1 MKEQNQCVN
10 PMISLINE
18 KIKTLSTEGWVVYP
32 SVKLN
37 YKVNLTPRLQN
48 DVLLDLCF
56 QFHEHALLRTSTA
69 ETPHTL
75 LFEDIAS
82 C

>member
-1 MKEQNQCVN
+1 
-10 PMISLINE
+10 MIINE

-56 QFHEHALLRTSTA
+56 QFREHDPLHTTTVG
-69 ETPHTL
+69 TPHIL
-75 LFEDIAS
+75 PSADIVS
-82 C
+82 